1 MIRDQQHNN
10 EVVKIKDGFRV
21 VPRDD
26 ERPSIECILWEDGF
40 WSIDEI
46 GGVLDQKTRHRR
58 HLLAYDFYRLVN
70 WTVAELYSTWKPP
83 KEKQTPYKDYDGNI
97 TDYFTPNNVQKWA
110 RKVTASSL
118 NHVIRE
124 IWQENIDTLDSTVRD
139 IHRLCFSLSPTSK
152 YIDITSIQNFINNK
166 DKFSLS
172 DFYNYKAMRVVVTY
186 NNSWHKPGADNYD
199 NWMTAYSDDD
209 TAYPSLRKTLMNLPN
224 NIPYSSLLPALST
237 IHLPEPATTRVRLM
251 AYTSMQGDYRMKEPF
266 MRMVL
271 RSSDEEIKKAML
283 LVSKAQDFE
292 TTPLRSG
299 RRMMDTISYMR
310 DYDGGALGDWTLLGL
325 AKRSIHYHR
334 NIAKYNAMKQKEKF
348 GQSTA
353 IPPIPLPEDKH
364 VKFLQTYGDVVQE
377 GTDMNHCIAGYAPQ
391 AVSGSCFLFHV
402 DYKGHKASVEINR
415 FGQLVQAQ
423 GIRNTQ
429 NKATAYGKRVLGQ
442 WCSELE
448 KAVTVNPV
456 QVKNSDYGWAGLDIA
471 F

>member
-10 EVVKIKDGFRV
+10 EVVKIENGFRV
-21 VPRDD
+21 MPKDD
-26 ERPSIECILWEDGF
+26 TRPYIECLLWEDGF

-46 GGVLDQKTRHRR
+46 GGENDQKSRHRR
-58 HLLAYDFYRLVN
+58 TLLAYDFYRLVN
-70 WTVAELYSTWKPP
+70 RTVSALYCTWKPP
-83 KEKQTPYKDYDGNI
+83 QEKQTPVKDWNSEKI
-97 TDYFTPNNVQKWA
+97 IDYFTPNKVQGWA
-110 RKVTASSL
+110 RKVTAKSL

-124 IWQENIDTLDSTVRD
+124 IWQENINMLDSTVND
-139 IHRLCFSLSPTSK
+139 IHRLCFSLSPVSK
-152 YIDITSIQNFINNK
+152 YIDITSISDFIKNK

-186 NNSWHKPGADNYD
+186 NNSWRTARVSNYD
-199 NWMTAYSDDD
+199 NWMTAFSDDD

-224 NIPYSSLLPALST
+224 NIPYSSLMPALSS

-251 AYTSMQGDYRMKEPF
+251 AYTSMQGDYRAKEPF
-266 MRMVL
+266 MKILL
-271 RSSDEEIKKAML
+271 RSSDEEIKQAMH
-283 LVSKAQDFE
+283 LVSKAQEFE

-299 RRMMDTISYMR
+299 RRMMDMISYMR
-310 DYDGGALGDWTLLGL
+310 DYDGGELGNWTLLGL

-348 GQSTA
+348 GQSTV

-423 GIRNTQ
+423 GVRNTQ

-448 KAVTVNPV
+448 KAVTINPV
-456 QVKNSDYGWAGLDIA
+456 QVKEIEYD
-471 F
+471 FTHPF